1 MRFRR
6 HELLNFLLQA
16 VEGAKAFIEKSFFL
30 IRQIV
35 RRGGK
40 KRVTIS
46 VTRRFEKK
54 FAQISEKIRPIVNR
68 LGKKFAQSK

>member
-1 MRFRR
+1 MRIRR

-46 VTRRFEKK
+46 VTRRFLKKNSPKSLKK
-54 FAQISEKIRPIVNR
+54 FDQ
-68 LGKKFAQSK
+68 